1 MTTTRTI
8 DEAKA
13 GAFTGRVLGD
23 TAATSTIVLAAI
35 GDRLGLFKDLAA
47 AGPAT
52 SEELAARTG
61 TNERYIREWQ
71 AAMFAAGY
79 LDYDAET
86 GAYELPPEHAP
97 TLAEEPGPT
106 FFGGVHQELLGTI
119 VRYEQVV
126 DGFRRGGGVA
136 LEEFPD
142 DVQTGIARFTTMWHE
157 HLLTQAWLPAV
168 PQAEA
173 MLERGVDV
181 ADVGCGQGKALIKLV
196 QTFPQSRY
204 VGYDGLSS
212 NIERARANA
221 AAAGV
226 ADRVRFVELDAS
238 RGLPESFDLVTTWDV
253 VHDAVDPL
261 GMLRSIREALRP
273 GGIYLCLD
281 INCSDV
287 QAENVGPVATLLYG
301 FSTLLCM
308 TSSLAHG
315 GEGLGTMG
323 LPESKLRELGTAAGF
338 SSVTKVPME
347 NPFNNLYLV
356 RR

>member
-1 MTTTRTI
+1 MTRTRPI
-8 DEAKA
+8 DEAKP

-61 TNERYIREWQ
+61 TNERYIREWL

-97 TLAEEPGPT
+97 TLAEEPGPA
-106 FFGGVHQELLGTI
+106 FFGGVPQELLGTT
-119 VRYEQVV
+119 VRCEQVV

-226 ADRVRFVELDAS
+226 ADRVRFVDPDAS
-238 RGLPESFDLVTTWDV
+238 R
-253 VHDAVDPL
+253 AV
-261 GMLRSIREALRP
+261 
-273 GGIYLCLD
+273 
-281 INCSDV
+281 
-287 QAENVGPVATLLYG
+287 Q
-301 FSTLLCM
+301 
-308 TSSLAHG
+308 
-315 GEGLGTMG
+315 
-323 LPESKLRELGTAAGF
+323 
-338 SSVTKVPME
+338 
-347 NPFNNLYLV
+347 
-356 RR
+356 